1 MRKRY
6 KFILILSVTC
16 TILSLVLASVSFG
29 FAVNY
34 EKNNKKVDVSE
45 SGDFDKLFYEE
56 NFNYFDVSDFAEK
69 DINKINIVS
78 KKYKTNSI
86 TVTDSEFKISEE
98 LTNEIYKTI
107 NDYGKK
113 SSFYMV
119 SLNDGMTVGYNVD
132 SAYETASS
140 IKAPY
145 PFYVYKEIA
154 NGNIDRNH
162 LITYKEKHENKGTG
176 SVKNNDFGTQFTVE
190 ELVYHSLYESDNVAH
205 IMLHDEFGVKGYN
218 KMLKSL
224 GTKQLYLSSSNPWGF
239 TSPRSAAIVWQ
250 DIYNFSITNEEGIEF
265 LNILS
270 NVMYNYYDEVVPD
283 IPSASKAGFAKK
295 SVVVTGII
303 FDENPY
309 IAISV
314 ANTGGNIGTN
324 KQVIKLIEHMDD
336 IMTEYEHYLNVKEK
350 TS

>member
-6 KFILILSVTC
+6 KFVLVLSITC
-16 TILSLVLASVSFG
+16 TILSLCLASTSFT
-29 FAVNY
+29 FAVKLRNTK
-34 EKNNKKVDVSE
+34 EVVEQDPI
-45 SGDFDKLFYEE
+45 GDFDKLFMEE
-56 NFNYFDVSDFAEK
+56 NFHYFDVSDFAEK
-69 DINKINIVS
+69 DINRVNIVS
-78 KKYKTNSI
+78 KKYKSNTI
-86 TVTDSEFKISEE
+86 TVTDSDFKISEE
-98 LTNEIYKTI
+98 LTNKIYDTI
-107 NDYGKK
+107 KSYGKK
-113 SSFYMV
+113 NSFYMV
-119 SLNDGMTVGYNVD
+119 SLDDGMSVGYNVD
-132 SAYETASS
+132 SVYETASS

-145 PFYVYKEIA
+145 AFYLYKEIA
-154 NGNIDRNH
+154 AGNIDRNH

-176 SVKNNDFGTQFTVE
+176 SVKNNEFGTQLTVE
-190 ELVYHSLYESDNVAH
+190 KLIYHSLHESDNVAH

-239 TSPRSAAIVWQ
+239 TSPRSAALLWQ

-270 NVMYNYYDEVVPD
+270 NVMYNYYDEVVPE
-283 IPSASKAGFAKK
+283 IPSASKAGFASK

-303 FDENPY
+303 FDEHPY

-314 ANTGGNIGTN
+314 ANTGGEISTN
-324 KQVIKLIEHMDD
+324 KQVIKLIEHMDQ
-336 IMTEYEHYLNVKEK
+336 IMTEYENYLNTKEK

>member
-6 KFILILSVTC
+6 KFILVLSVTC
-16 TILSLVLASVSFG
+16 TILSLVLASVSFS

-34 EKNNKKVDVSE
+34 SKQNANTDKLT

-69 DINKINIVS
+69 EINTVDIAS
-78 KKYKTNSI
+78 KKYKSNTISI
-86 TVTDSEFKISEE
+86 ADTDFKISEE
-98 LTNEIYKTI
+98 LTKEIYTTI
-107 NDYGKK
+107 KDYGKK
-113 SSFYMV
+113 NSFYMV
-119 SLNDGMTVGYNVD
+119 SLNDGMSVGYNVD
-132 SAYETASS
+132 SVYETASS

-145 PFYVYKEIA
+145 ALYVYKEIA
-154 NGNIDRNH
+154 KGNIDRNQ

-176 SVKNNDFGTQFTVE
+176 SVKNKEFGTQLTVE
-190 ELVYHSLYESDNVAH
+190 ELVYYSLHESDNVAH

-218 KMLKSL
+218 NMLKKL

-239 TSPRSAAIVWQ
+239 TSPRSAAILWQ

-283 IPSASKAGFAKK
+283 LPSASKAGFAKK
-295 SVVVTGII
+295 DVVVTGII

-309 IAISV
+309 IAIAV

-324 KQVIKLIEHMDD
+324 KQVIKLIDHMDE
-336 IMTEYEHYLNVKEK
+336 IMTEYEHYLNTKK
-350 TS
+350 

>member
-6 KFILILSVTC
+6 KFVLVLSITC
-16 TILSLVLASVSFG
+16 TILSLCLASTSFT
-29 FAVNY
+29 FAVKL
-34 EKNNKKVDVSE
+34 KNNQEVVEPDPI
-45 SGDFDKLFYEE
+45 GDFDKLFMEE
-56 NFNYFDVSDFAEK
+56 NFHYFDVSDFAEK
-69 DINKINIVS
+69 DINRVNIVS
-78 KKYKTNSI
+78 KKYKSNTI
-86 TVTDSEFKISEE
+86 TVTDSDFKISEE
-98 LTNEIYKTI
+98 LTNKIYDTI
-107 NDYGKK
+107 KSYGKK
-113 SSFYMV
+113 NSFYMV
-119 SLNDGMTVGYNVD
+119 SLDDGMSVGYNVD
-132 SAYETASS
+132 SVYETASS

-145 PFYVYKEIA
+145 AFYLYKEIA
-154 NGNIDRNH
+154 AGNIDRNH

-176 SVKNNDFGTQFTVE
+176 SVKNNEFGTQLTVE
-190 ELVYHSLYESDNVAH
+190 KLIYHSLHESDNVAH

-239 TSPRSAAIVWQ
+239 TSPRSAALLWQ

-270 NVMYNYYDEVVPD
+270 NVMYNYYDEVVPE
-283 IPSASKAGFAKK
+283 IPSASKAGFASK

-303 FDENPY
+303 FDEHPY

-314 ANTGGNIGTN
+314 ANTGGTISTN
-324 KQVIKLIEHMDD
+324 KQVIKLIEHMDQ
-336 IMTEYEHYLNVKEK
+336 IMTEYENYLNTKEK

>member
-6 KFILILSVTC
+6 KFVLVLSITC
-16 TILSLVLASVSFG
+16 TILSLCLASTSFT
-29 FAVNY
+29 FAVKL
-34 EKNNKKVDVSE
+34 KNNQEVVEPDPI
-45 SGDFDKLFYEE
+45 GDFDKLFMEE
-56 NFNYFDVSDFAEK
+56 NFHYFDVSDFAEK
-69 DINKINIVS
+69 DINRVNIVS
-78 KKYKTNSI
+78 KKYKSNTI
-86 TVTDSEFKISEE
+86 TVTDSDFKISEE
-98 LTNEIYKTI
+98 LTNKIYDTI
-107 NDYGKK
+107 KSYGKK
-113 SSFYMV
+113 NSFYMV
-119 SLNDGMTVGYNVD
+119 SLDDGMSVGYNVD
-132 SAYETASS
+132 SVYETASS

-145 PFYVYKEIA
+145 AFYLYKEIA
-154 NGNIDRNH
+154 AGNIDRNH

-176 SVKNNDFGTQFTVE
+176 SVKNNEFGTQLTVE
-190 ELVYHSLYESDNVAH
+190 KLIYHSLHESDNVAH

-239 TSPRSAAIVWQ
+239 TSPRSAALLWQ

-270 NVMYNYYDEVVPD
+270 NVMYNYYDEVVPE
-283 IPSASKAGFAKK
+283 IPSASKAGFASK

-303 FDENPY
+303 FDEHPY

-314 ANTGGNIGTN
+314 ANTGGTISTN
-324 KQVIKLIEHMDD
+324 KQVIKLIKHMDE
-336 IMTEYEHYLNVKEK
+336 IMTEYEHYLSVQKK

>member
-1 MRKRY
+1 MRNRY
-6 KFILILSVTC
+6 KFILVLSVTC
-16 TILSLVLASVSFG
+16 TILSLCLASVSFSM
-29 FAVNY
+29 AV
-34 EKNNKKVDVSE
+34 KSNNKQEVPTDNV
-45 SGDFDKLFYEE
+45 GDFDKLFLEE

-69 DINKINIVS
+69 EINKVNIAS
-78 KKYKTNSI
+78 KKYKSNTI
-86 TVTDSEFKISEE
+86 TVTDSDFKISEE
-98 LTNEIYKTI
+98 LSNKIYKTI
-107 NDYGKK
+107 KDYGNKN
-113 SSFYMV
+113 SFYMV
-119 SLNDGMTVGYNVD
+119 SLDDGMTVGYNVD
-132 SAYETASS
+132 SVYETASS

-145 PFYVYKEIA
+145 ALYVYKEIA
-154 NGNIDRNH
+154 AGRIDRNH

-176 SVKNNDFGTQFTVE
+176 SVKNNEFGTQLTVE
-190 ELVYHSLYESDNVAH
+190 ELVYYSLHESDNVAH

-218 KMLKSL
+218 NMLKKL

-239 TSPRSAAIVWQ
+239 TSPRSAALLWQ

-270 NVMYNYYDEVVPD
+270 NVMYNYYDEVVPN

-303 FDENPY
+303 FDEHPY

-314 ANTGGNIGTN
+314 ANTGGNISTN
-324 KQVIKLIEHMDD
+324 KQVINLIRHMDE
-336 IMTEYEHYLNVKEK
+336 IMTEYENYLKTKEK

>member
-6 KFILILSVTC
+6 KFILALSVTC
-16 TILSLVLASVSFG
+16 TVLSLLLASVSFS
-29 FAVNY
+29 FAVKY
-34 EKNNKKVDVSE
+34 NNNEQDNTMT
-45 SGDFDKLFYEE
+45 SGDFDRLFYEE

-69 DINKINIVS
+69 DINKIDIAS
-78 KKYKTNSI
+78 KKYKSNTISVI
-86 TVTDSEFKISEE
+86 DSDFKISED
-98 LTNEIYKTI
+98 LTNRIYSTI
-107 NDYGKK
+107 KDYGKK
-113 SSFYMV
+113 NSFYMV
-119 SLNDGMTVGYNVD
+119 SLNDGMSVGYNVD
-132 SAYETASS
+132 STFETASS

-145 PFYVYKEIA
+145 ALYVYKEIA
-154 NGNIDRNH
+154 KGNIDRNQ
-162 LITYKEKHENKGTG
+162 LIEYKPKHENKGTG
-176 SVKNNDFGTQFTVE
+176 SVKNSEFGTQFTVE

-218 KMLKSL
+218 NMLKSI
-224 GTKQLYLSSSNPWGF
+224 GTKQLYLSAGNPWGF
-239 TSPRSAAIVWQ
+239 MSPRSAALLWQ
-250 DIYNFSITNEEGIEF
+250 DIYNFAITDEEGIEF

-270 NVMYNYYDEVVPD
+270 NVMYNYYDEVVPE

-314 ANTGGNIGTN
+314 ANTGGNISTN
-324 KQVIKLIEHMDD
+324 KQVIKLIKHMDE
-336 IMTEYEHYLNVKEK
+336 IMTEYEHYLSVNKK

>member
-6 KFILILSVTC
+6 KFILLLSITC
-16 TILSLVLASVSFG
+16 TILSLVLASVSFS

-34 EKNNKKVDVSE
+34 EKNNKEETVE
-45 SGDFDKLFYEE
+45 TIGDFDRLFYEE

-69 DINKINIVS
+69 EINTVDISAKQYVNNTI
-78 KKYKTNSI
+78 SI
-86 TVTDSEFKISEE
+86 TDTDFKISDK
-98 LTNEIYKTI
+98 LLNEIYETI
-107 NDYGKK
+107 NSYGKK
-113 SSFYMV
+113 NSFYMV
-119 SLNDGMTVGYNVD
+119 SLNDGMSVGYNVD
-132 SAYETASS
+132 SVYETASS

-145 PFYVYKEIA
+145 ALYIYKEIA

-162 LITYKEKHENKGTG
+162 LIEYKTKHENKGTG
-176 SVKNNDFGTQFTVE
+176 SVKNNEFGTQLTVE

-218 KMLKSL
+218 NMLKSL

-239 TSPRSAAIVWQ
+239 TSPRSAAILWQ
-250 DIYNFSITNEEGIEF
+250 DIYNFSITNKEGIEF

-270 NVMYNYYDEVVPD
+270 NVMYNYYEEVVPD
-283 IPSASKAGFAKK
+283 LPSASKAGFASKD
-295 SVVVTGII
+295 VVVTGII

-314 ANTGGNIGTN
+314 ANTGGNISTN
-324 KQVIKLIEHMDD
+324 KQVIKLIEHMDA
-336 IMTEYEHYLNVKEK
+336 IMTEYETYLNTNEK

>member
-6 KFILILSVTC
+6 KFILVLSVTC
-16 TILSLVLASVSFG
+16 TILSLMLASVSFSV
-29 FAVNY
+29 AVNLNN
-34 EKNNKKVDVSE
+34 NNKENDVDN

-56 NFNYFDVSDFAEK
+56 NFNYFEVSDFAEK
-69 DINKINIVS
+69 EINKINIAS
-78 KKYKTNSI
+78 KKYKSNTI
-86 TVTDSEFKISEE
+86 TVTDSDFKISEE
-98 LTNEIYKTI
+98 LTNKIYETI
-107 NDYGKK
+107 KNYGKK
-113 SSFYMV
+113 NSFYMV
-119 SLNDGMTVGYNVD
+119 SLDDGMTVGYNVD
-132 SAYETASS
+132 STFETASS

-145 PFYVYKEIA
+145 ALYVYKQIA
-154 NGNIDRNH
+154 AGKIDRNH

-176 SVKNNDFGTQFTVE
+176 SVKNNEFGTQLTVE
-190 ELVYHSLYESDNVAH
+190 DLVYHSLHESDNVAH

-218 KMLKSL
+218 NMLKKL

-239 TSPRSAAIVWQ
+239 MSPRSAALLWQ

-270 NVMYNYYDEVVPD
+270 NVMYNYYDEVVPN

-303 FDENPY
+303 FDEHPY

-314 ANTGGNIGTN
+314 ANTGGTISTN
-324 KQVIKLIEHMDD
+324 KQVIKLIEHMDQ
-336 IMTEYEHYLNVKEK
+336 IMTEYENYLNTKEK

>member
-6 KFILILSVTC
+6 KFVLVLSITC
-16 TILSLVLASVSFG
+16 TILSLCLASTSFT
-29 FAVNY
+29 FAVKL
-34 EKNNKKVDVSE
+34 KNNQEVVEPDPI
-45 SGDFDKLFYEE
+45 GDFDKLFMEE
-56 NFNYFDVSDFAEK
+56 NFHYFDVSDFAEK
-69 DINKINIVS
+69 DINRVNIVS
-78 KKYKTNSI
+78 KKYKSNTI
-86 TVTDSEFKISEE
+86 TVTDSDFKISEE
-98 LTNEIYKTI
+98 LTNKIYDTI
-107 NDYGKK
+107 KSYGKK
-113 SSFYMV
+113 NSFYMV
-119 SLNDGMTVGYNVD
+119 SLDDGMSVGYNVD
-132 SAYETASS
+132 SVYETASS

-145 PFYVYKEIA
+145 AFYLYKEIA
-154 NGNIDRNH
+154 AGNIDRNH

-176 SVKNNDFGTQFTVE
+176 SVKNNEFGTQLTVE
-190 ELVYHSLYESDNVAH
+190 KLIYHSLHESDNVAH

-239 TSPRSAAIVWQ
+239 TSPRSAALLWQ

-270 NVMYNYYDEVVPD
+270 NVMYNYYDEVVPN

-303 FDENPY
+303 FDEHPY

-314 ANTGGNIGTN
+314 ANTGGKISTN
-324 KQVIKLIEHMDD
+324 KQVINLIRHMDE
-336 IMTEYEHYLNVKEK
+336 IMTEYENYLKTKEK